1 MQDNTNEEAIATTSS
16 TIDNAF
22 TASRIEDND
31 NHTTNVKG
39 KYTKISLFDFLTA
52 GGKSFFNTNIPLS
65 LYK

>member
-22 TASRIEDND
+22 TASRLEDNADND

-39 KYTKISLFDFLTA
+39 KYHATSKKKTVILEILLRGHVA
-52 GGKSFFNTNIPLS
+52 VK
-65 LYK
+65 